1 MVVGSDTVLIIGV
14 FVFVSVVTVNGVLLV
29 DTKVMVGGVVLSL
42 DVDSE
47 SEMVSK
53 VEVSALIVVVSSEV
67 GGSLGV
73 ESENEIV
80 VSKEV
85 EVS

>member
-1 MVVGSDTVLIIGV
+1 MMVIIRM
-14 FVFVSVVTVNGVLLV
+14 FVFVTGVMVNGVLLV
-29 DTKVMVGGVVLSL
+29 DKVMVGGVVLLL

-53 VEVSALIVVVSSEV
+53 VEVSSKLIMIVVVSSEV
-67 GGSLGV
+67 GGSLGI
-73 ESENEIV
+73 ESDNEIV

>member
-1 MVVGSDTVLIIGV
+1 MVGSDTVLIVGV
-14 FVFVSVVTVNGVLLV
+14 FVV
-29 DTKVMVGGVVLSL
+29 DSKVMVGGVVLSL

-53 VEVSALIVVVSSEV
+53 IEVSALIVVVSSEV